1 MQGYLLLKL
10 NRERSEPE
18 LWDLVKRYEAVEGV
32 DFCAHVIGTFD
43 FVLTVD
49 TKRSLDGVAREIEET
64 GTCSEVLSL
73 KVNNSFVKHRELKDL
88 KILEDLNLV

>member
-1 MQGYLLLKL
+1 LQGYILLKL
-10 NRERSEPE
+10 NRELSETE

-32 DFCAHVIGTFD
+32 DFCAHVIGSYD

-49 TKRSLDGVAREIEET
+49 TKRSLDGVARVIGET
-64 GTCSEVLSL
+64 GTCTEVLSL

-88 KILEDLNLV
+88 KILEDLNLA